1 MELTL
6 DVGFREI
13 VGLLRQLPA
22 NQIAKIKNEFSEDY
36 IEEKAKSEISDF
48 RKFILTG
55 PMMSDEQYTDWRQ
68 QRKQFNLWRNKLQI
82 VKEIY

>member
-6 DVGFREI
+6 NVGFREI

-22 NQIAKIKNEFSEDY
+22 NQIVKIKNEISDNY

-55 PMMSDEQYTDWRQ
+55 PMMSDDQYTNFCQ
-68 QRKQFNLWRNKLQI
+68 QRKHFNLWRNK
-82 VKEIY
+82 

>member
-6 DVGFREI
+6 NAGFREI
-13 VGLLRQLPA
+13 VGLLRKLPA
-22 NQIAKIKNEFSEDY
+22 NQIMKIKNEFSEDY

-55 PMMSDEQYTDWRQ
+55 PMMSDEQYTDWCQ
-68 QRKQFNLWRNKLQI
+68 QRKHFNLWRK
-82 VKEIY
+82 K